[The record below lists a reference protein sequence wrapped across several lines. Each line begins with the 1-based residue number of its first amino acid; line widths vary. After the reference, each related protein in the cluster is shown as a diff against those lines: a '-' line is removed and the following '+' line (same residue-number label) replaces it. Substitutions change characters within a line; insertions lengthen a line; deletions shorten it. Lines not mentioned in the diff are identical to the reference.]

1 MKEETNAV
9 KVDVV
14 SRAIEALKPLHDM
27 EGRGHGLIYQLEQA
41 VTPSGEASG
50 GGTSAKSGAPLDV
63 GVLDMLKDFDEELE
77 RFGIPKWS
85 ASTRE
90 GNVRALVQV
99 LTLCGIGG
107 MGEVEGWA
115 TGWVAK
121 IQDFLN
127 PERLTPLDAACP
139 ECRYKFF
146 IQLNLEGEEM
156 KKHCLHV
163 RWQDD
168 KVAGCICKYC
178 GFEAPREE
186 LLSIIEWDGGIFLAA

>member
-1 MKEETNAV
+1 MKREPVGLTPVNC
-9 KVDVV
+9 
-14 SRAIEALKPLHDM
+14 ALDSLEPLHDL
-27 EGRGHGLIYQLEQA
+27 EGRGYGLISQLEQA

-90 GNVRALVQV
+90 GNVRALVKV
-99 LTLCGIGG
+99 IRLCGITGLE
-107 MGEVEGWA
+107 EVEAWA
-115 TGWVAK
+115 GGWVKK
-121 IQDFLN
+121 IQDFLD
-127 PERLTPLDAACP
+127 PEKLTPLDVACP

-178 GFEAPREE
+178 GFEASREE
-186 LLSIIEWDGGIFLAA
+186 LLSIVEWDGGMFLAA